1 MFVGTESQSRHFAGL
16 SPAAW
21 AACAF
26 GLLFTIAIAFLL
38 FRSWRVEA
46 SLKAMTQSE
55 RVSLAGGVDLA
66 GFSASVAAILG
77 GPGVVALHFRAR
89 ELWRKQV
96 ASVSLETLLAFID
109 AKLDE
114 RAKDKPDP
122 TRLERL
128 AHRIKDGLIART
140 DPRGLPDLGW
150 RLLRDLREPVLS
162 GNVVCG
168 FDDPALTG
176 KAAAWLFPL
185 AGVLSPLGPFDVA
198 IDWSGKNRID
208 GAFEMGVRFV
218 PARVGIAFASFARRH
233 IRLTP

>member
-1 MFVGTESQSRHFAGL
+1 MFAATESQSRHFAGL

-21 AACAF
+21 VACAF
-26 GLLFTIAIAFLL
+26 GLLFVAGTAFLL

-96 ASVSLETLLAFID
+96 ASVSLEALLAFID

-114 RAKDKPDP
+114 PKKDP

-128 AHRIKDGLIART
+128 LHKVKGWLVDRT
-140 DPRGLPDLGW
+140 DPAGLPALGW

-176 KAAAWLFPL
+176 KAAAWLFPI

-218 PARVGIAFASFARRH
+218 PARVGIAFASFARAH
-233 IRLTP
+233 IRLIK